1 MNAGLP
7 GLCRKEAAMS
17 TPRREKCD
25 GHRDFRRKTM
35 KNIAIGLFVIL
46 LPIATSAAEPE
57 PSRFQLERSGD
68 HFVRL
73 DRQTGAMSLCE
84 EKDGSLVCR
93 MAADERA
100 AYESELDRLSDRV
113 TALENKS
120 VVSKA
125 LPSDAEIDRSIGIM
139 ERWMR
144 SFMGIVKEFQSED
157 QGNAL
162 PQKT

>member
-1 MNAGLP
+1 
-7 GLCRKEAAMS
+7 
-17 TPRREKCD
+17 
-25 GHRDFRRKTM
+25 M
-35 KNIAIGLFVIL
+35 KNIAIGLVAFL
-46 LPIATSAAEPE
+46 LPLGALAAEPDT
-57 PSRFQLERSGD
+57 SRFQLERSGD

-100 AYESELDRLSDRV
+100 AYENELDRLSDRV

-120 VVSKA
+120 IVNKA

-144 SFMGIVKEFQSED
+144 SFMGIVKEFQGEE
-157 QGNAL
+157 QRNAL

>member
-1 MNAGLP
+1 
-7 GLCRKEAAMS
+7 
-17 TPRREKCD
+17 
-25 GHRDFRRKTM
+25 M
-35 KNIAIGLFVIL
+35 KNITLSLVAILIPL
-46 LPIATSAAEPE
+46 AASAAEPDA
-57 PSRFQLERSGD
+57 SRFQLERSGD

-84 EKDGSLVCR
+84 EKDGALVCR

-120 VVSKA
+120 IVNTA

>member
-1 MNAGLP
+1 M
-7 GLCRKEAAMS
+7 R
-17 TPRREKCD
+17 
-25 GHRDFRRKTM
+25 H
-35 KNIAIGLFVIL
+35 IAIGFFALL
-46 LPIATSAAEPE
+46 LPLGGYAAEIDT
-57 PSRFQLERSGD
+57 SRFQLERSGD

-73 DRQTGAMSLCE
+73 DRKTGAMSLCE
-84 EKDGSLVCR
+84 EKDGTLACR

-100 AYESELDRLSDRV
+100 AYEQELDRLSARV

-120 VVSKA
+120 IVNKA

-144 SFMGIVKEFQSED
+144 SFMGIVKEFQDEEER
-157 QGNAL
+157 NTL

>member
-1 MNAGLP
+1 
-7 GLCRKEAAMS
+7 MS
-17 TPRREKCD
+17 TLWREKCD
-25 GHRDFRRKTM
+25 SHRTVRWKP
-35 KNIAIGLFVIL
+35 IAIGLVALL
-46 LPIATSAAEPE
+46 LPLSAAAAEPDAT
-57 PSRFQLERSGD
+57 RFQLERSGD

-84 EKDGSLVCR
+84 EKDGALVCR

-100 AYESELDRLSDRV
+100 AYESELDRLSERV

-120 VVSKA
+120 IVNKA

-157 QGNAL
+157 RGNAL

>member
-1 MNAGLP
+1 
-7 GLCRKEAAMS
+7 
-17 TPRREKCD
+17 
-25 GHRDFRRKTM
+25 M
-35 KNIAIGLFVIL
+35 KNIAIGLVALL
-46 LPIATSAAEPE
+46 LPLSAAAAEPDAT
-57 PSRFQLERSGD
+57 RFQLERSGD

-84 EKDGSLVCR
+84 EKDGALVCR

-100 AYESELDRLSDRV
+100 AYEGELDRLSERV

-120 VVSKA
+120 IVNKA

-157 QGNAL
+157 RGNAL

>member
-1 MNAGLP
+1 M
-7 GLCRKEAAMS
+7 R
-17 TPRREKCD
+17 
-25 GHRDFRRKTM
+25 
-35 KNIAIGLFVIL
+35 NIAIGLFAFL
-46 LPIATSAAEPE
+46 LPLGAYAAEADT
-57 PSRFQLERSGD
+57 SRFQLERSGD

-73 DRQTGAMSLCE
+73 DKQTGAMSLCE
-84 EKDGSLVCR
+84 EKDGALVCR

-100 AYESELDRLSDRV
+100 AYEQELDRLSARV

-120 VVSKA
+120 IVNKA

-157 QGNAL
+157 QRNAL

>member
-1 MNAGLP
+1 M
-7 GLCRKEAAMS
+7 R
-17 TPRREKCD
+17 
-25 GHRDFRRKTM
+25 
-35 KNIAIGLFVIL
+35 NIAIGLFALL
-46 LPIATSAAEPE
+46 LPLGVQAAETE
-57 PSRFQLERSGD
+57 ASRFELERSGD

-84 EKDGSLVCR
+84 EKDGTLVCR

-100 AYESELDRLSDRV
+100 AYEQELDRLSARV

-120 VVSKA
+120 IVNKA
-125 LPSDAEIDRSIGIM
+125 LPSDEEINRSIGIM

-144 SFMGIVKEFQSED
+144 SFMGIVKEFQSEEER
-157 QGNAL
+157 NAL

>member
-1 MNAGLP
+1 M
-7 GLCRKEAAMS
+7 R
-17 TPRREKCD
+17 
-25 GHRDFRRKTM
+25 
-35 KNIAIGLFVIL
+35 NITIGLFALL
-46 LPIATSAAEPE
+46 LPLGVQAAETE
-57 PSRFQLERSGD
+57 ASRFQLERSGD

-84 EKDGSLVCR
+84 EKDGTLVCR

-100 AYESELDRLSDRV
+100 AYEQELDRLSARV

-120 VVSKA
+120 IVNKA
-125 LPSDAEIDRSIGIM
+125 LPSDEEINRSIGIM

-144 SFMGIVKEFQSED
+144 SFMGIVKEFQSEED
-157 QGNAL
+157 RNTL

>member
-1 MNAGLP
+1 
-7 GLCRKEAAMS
+7 
-17 TPRREKCD
+17 
-25 GHRDFRRKTM
+25 M
-35 KNIAIGLFVIL
+35 KKIALSLAVFL
-46 LPIATSAAEPE
+46 LPIAAYAAEPDA
-57 PSRFQLERSGD
+57 SRFQLERIGD

-100 AYESELDRLSDRV
+100 AYEDELDRLSRRV

-120 VVSKA
+120 IVNKA
-125 LPSDAEIDRSIGIM
+125 LPSDAEIDRSIRIM

-144 SFMGIVKEFQSED
+144 SFMGIVREFQSED
-157 QGNAL
+157 QRNTL

>member
-1 MNAGLP
+1 
-7 GLCRKEAAMS
+7 
-17 TPRREKCD
+17 
-25 GHRDFRRKTM
+25 M
-35 KNIAIGLFVIL
+35 KNIAISLIVML
-46 LPIATSAAEPE
+46 LPLAASAAEADPQ
-57 PSRFQLERSGD
+57 RFQLERSGD

-84 EKDGSLVCR
+84 EKDGALVCR

-157 QGNAL
+157 KGNAL

>member
-1 MNAGLP
+1 
-7 GLCRKEAAMS
+7 
-17 TPRREKCD
+17 
-25 GHRDFRRKTM
+25 M
-35 KNIAIGLFVIL
+35 KNITLSLVAILIPL
-46 LPIATSAAEPE
+46 AASAAEPDA
-57 PSRFQLERSGD
+57 SRFQLERSGD

-84 EKDGSLVCR
+84 EKDGALVCR

-120 VVSKA
+120 VVNKA

>member
-1 MNAGLP
+1 M
-7 GLCRKEAAMS
+7 R
-17 TPRREKCD
+17 
-25 GHRDFRRKTM
+25 
-35 KNIAIGLFVIL
+35 NIAIGLFALL
-46 LPIATSAAEPE
+46 LPLGVQAAETE
-57 PSRFQLERSGD
+57 ASRFQLERSGD

-84 EKDGSLVCR
+84 EKDGTLVCR

-100 AYESELDRLSDRV
+100 AYEQELDRLSARV

-120 VVSKA
+120 IVNKA
-125 LPSDAEIDRSIGIM
+125 LPSDEEINRSIGIM

-144 SFMGIVKEFQSED
+144 SFMGIVKEFQGEED
-157 QGNAL
+157 RNTL

>member
-1 MNAGLP
+1 M
-7 GLCRKEAAMS
+7 R
-17 TPRREKCD
+17 
-25 GHRDFRRKTM
+25 
-35 KNIAIGLFVIL
+35 NIAIGLFIL
-46 LPIATSAAEPE
+46 LLPLGAYAAEADT
-57 PSRFQLERSGD
+57 SRFQLERSGD

-73 DRQTGAMSLCE
+73 DKQTGAMSLYE
-84 EKDGSLVCR
+84 EKDGALVCR

-100 AYESELDRLSDRV
+100 AYEQELDRLSARV

-120 VVSKA
+120 IVNKA

-157 QGNAL
+157 QRNAL

>member
-1 MNAGLP
+1 M
-7 GLCRKEAAMS
+7 R
-17 TPRREKCD
+17 
-25 GHRDFRRKTM
+25 
-35 KNIAIGLFVIL
+35 NIAIGLFALL
-46 LPIATSAAEPE
+46 LPLGVQAAETGA
-57 PSRFQLERSGD
+57 SRFELERSGD

-84 EKDGSLVCR
+84 EKDGTLVCR

-100 AYESELDRLSDRV
+100 AYEQELDRLSARV

-120 VVSKA
+120 IVNKA
-125 LPSDAEIDRSIGIM
+125 LPSDEEINRSIGIM

-144 SFMGIVKEFQSED
+144 SFMGIVKEFQGEED
-157 QGNAL
+157 RNTL

>member
-1 MNAGLP
+1 MLVLMTFSLTKSQLP
-7 GLCRKEAAMS
+7 L
-17 TPRREKCD
+17 
-25 GHRDFRRKTM
+25 
-35 KNIAIGLFVIL
+35 
-46 LPIATSAAEPE
+46 ATSAAEPDAGRYE
-57 PSRFQLERSGD
+57 LQRSGD
-68 HFVRL
+68 RFVRL

-100 AYESELDRLSDRV
+100 AYEGELDRLSERV

-120 VVSKA
+120 IVNRA
-125 LPSDAEIDRSIGIM
+125 LPSDADIDRSISMM

-144 SFMGIVKEFQSED
+144 SFMGIVKEFQDED
-157 QGNAL
+157 GRNAL